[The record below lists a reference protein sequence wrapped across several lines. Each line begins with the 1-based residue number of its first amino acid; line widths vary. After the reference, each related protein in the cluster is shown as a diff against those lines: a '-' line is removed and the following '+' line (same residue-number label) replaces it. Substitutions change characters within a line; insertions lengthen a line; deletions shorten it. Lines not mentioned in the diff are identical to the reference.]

1 MVVKH
6 ENVKWVDGLRGLASV
21 SVVVTHLARTFDQIL
36 FYPNTGGSP
45 ENQPYFLQW
54 PIIRVFVQGRIGIA
68 IFALVTGYVCALKPI
83 RQSKSGNIDGALT
96 SVAKSAF
103 RRIPRLFLPTTIA
116 TCIMWVLSQLGAYD
130 VAAATDSYWLIT
142 TSPAHR
148 RPFSA
153 AVHSLFREIMVTWT
167 MLQNNY
173 DPNQWTLQPLLK
185 GSMMVY
191 MLIFGTI
198 YMQQKYRMM
207 ISLAFYVYFFLA
219 GEVTFSMQFF
229 FGMFLSD
236 LSNHQPTLDYINA
249 RIWIRRFLPP
259 LLMFIGL
266 WIASYPEDHADWANW
281 SQQLKDMSTYIL
293 LMKQDTARFYT
304 GLGMDFICVAI
315 FLSPT
320 LKDVLSSKYL
330 LWLGKNS
337 FAVYLIHGTLIRTIL
352 TWCMYGMSIPAKV
365 EKEVDGKMT
374 LVNGPGLKHG
384 GYVYMTVFIPLF
396 FVLLYFLANLW
407 TMHVDPLC
415 ARWTAAFERATLN
428 ESEKTTSSGPAG
440 HGLLSQPPA

>member
-1 MVVKH
+1 MVVKY

-21 SVVVTHLARTFDQIL
+21 SVVITHLARTFDQIL
-36 FYPNTGGSP
+36 FYPNTGGNP
-45 ENQPYFLQW
+45 ENHPYFLQW
-54 PIIRVFVQGRIGIA
+54 PIIRVFIQGRIGIA

-116 TCIMWVLSQLGAYD
+116 TCIMWVLSNLGAYEI
-130 VAAATDSYWLIT
+130 ANASDSYWLIT
-142 TSPAHR
+142 TSPAR
-148 RPFSA
+148 RHSLGE

-167 MLQNNY
+167 LLQNNY

-198 YMQQKYRMM
+198 YMQQKYRMVM
-207 ISLAFYVYFFLA
+207 SLAFYVYFFLC
-219 GEVTFSMQFF
+219 GEVTFNMQFF

-236 LSNHQPTLDYINA
+236 LSNHQASLDFINA
-249 RIWIRRFLPP
+249 RIWIRRFVPP
-259 LLMFIGL
+259 ILMFIGL
-266 WIASYPEDHADWANW
+266 WIASYPEDHADWAAW
-281 SQQLKDMSTYIL
+281 SLQLKTLSTYIL
-293 LMKQDTARFYT
+293 VLKQDTPRFFT

-315 FLSPT
+315 FLSPS
-320 LKDVLSSKYL
+320 LKDWLSSKYL

-337 FAVYLIHGTLIRTIL
+337 FAVYLIHGTLIRTVL
-352 TWCMYGMSIPAKV
+352 AWCMYGITIPDKV
-365 EKEVDGKMT
+365 EKEVDGKME
-374 LVNGPGLKHG
+374 LVNGPGLKHR
-384 GYVYMTVFIPLF
+384 GYLAMSIFIPLF
-396 FVLLYFLANLW
+396 FVLLYTLANLW
-407 TMHVDPLC
+407 TAHVDPLC

-440 HGLLSQPPA
+440 QGLLSQPA

>member
-6 ENVKWVDGLRGLASV
+6 ENVKWVDGLRGLAAV

-130 VAAATDSYWLIT
+130 VAAATDCYWLIT

-198 YMQQKYRMM
+198 YMQQN
-207 ISLAFYVYFFLA
+207 
-219 GEVTFSMQFF
+219 MQFF

-236 LSNHQPTLDYINA
+236 LSNHQPTLDYINPQ
-249 RIWIRRFLPP
+249 IWIRRFLPP
-259 LLMFIGL
+259 LLISSRTCRPTSSVL
-266 WIASYPEDHADWANW
+266 E
-281 SQQLKDMSTYIL
+281 
-293 LMKQDTARFYT
+293 QDTARFYT

-320 LKDVLSSKYL
+320 LKDLLSSKYL

-407 TMHVDPLC
+407 TMHVDPRC

-428 ESEKTTSSGPAG
+428 ESEKITSSGPAG

>member
-219 GEVTFSMQFF
+219 GE
-229 FGMFLSD
+229 
-236 LSNHQPTLDYINA
+236 
-249 RIWIRRFLPP
+249 
-259 LLMFIGL
+259 
-266 WIASYPEDHADWANW
+266 
-281 SQQLKDMSTYIL
+281 
-293 LMKQDTARFYT
+293 
-304 GLGMDFICVAI
+304 
-315 FLSPT
+315 
-320 LKDVLSSKYL
+320 
-330 LWLGKNS
+330 
-337 FAVYLIHGTLIRTIL
+337 
-352 TWCMYGMSIPAKV
+352 
-365 EKEVDGKMT
+365 
-374 LVNGPGLKHG
+374 
-384 GYVYMTVFIPLF
+384 
-396 FVLLYFLANLW
+396 
-407 TMHVDPLC
+407 
-415 ARWTAAFERATLN
+415 
-428 ESEKTTSSGPAG
+428 
-440 HGLLSQPPA
+440 